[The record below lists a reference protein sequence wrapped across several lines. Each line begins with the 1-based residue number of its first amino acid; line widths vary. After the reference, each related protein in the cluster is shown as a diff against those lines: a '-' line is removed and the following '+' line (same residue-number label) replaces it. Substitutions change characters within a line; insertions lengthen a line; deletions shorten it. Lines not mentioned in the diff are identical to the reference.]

1 MKLYYILFLLFII
14 GCVDESQKSTINLDV
29 KGLKKGTLVLKKLSD
44 SSFVKLDSFIVSSG
58 DKINFSVLLDEPEM
72 LFIDLKLNEGSDV
85 KTLNFFAEKSK
96 IDIVTN
102 LENFGYE
109 LVVKGSKNDSIYRNY
124 ISLNKKFNDQ
134 KLDLF
139 KRSFEKSKS
148 NDLDSLKIIEDLVVN
163 INKRQFLHN
172 ANFAVRNSEF
182 ELSPYIALT
191 DLYESKKILD
201 TVYKSLSARIK
212 NSKYAKQLKS
222 IID

>member
-14 GCVDESQKSTINLDV
+14 GCIDESQKSTINLDV

-44 SSFVKLDSFIVSSG
+44 SSFVKLDSFIVNSG
-58 DKINFSVLLDEPEM
+58 DKINFSVLLDQPEM
-72 LFIDLKLNEGSDV
+72 LFIDLKLNEGSDI

-96 IDIVTN
+96 MDIVTN

-201 TVYKSLSARIK
+201 TVYKSLSTRIK
-212 NSKYAKQLKS
+212 NSKYAKKLKS

>member
-44 SSFVKLDSFIVSSG
+44 SSFVKLDSFIVNSG
-58 DKINFSVLLDEPEM
+58 DKINFSLLLDQPEM
-72 LFIDLKLNEGSDV
+72 LFIDLKLNEGSDI

-96 IDIVTN
+96 MDIVTN

>member
-72 LFIDLKLNEGSDV
+72 LFIDLKLNEGSEI

-148 NDLDSLKIIEDLVVN
+148 NDLDSLKIIEDLVIN

>member
-29 KGLKKGTLVLKKLSD
+29 KGLKKGILVLKKLSD
-44 SSFVKLDSFIVSSG
+44 SSFVKLDSFIVNSG

-72 LFIDLKLNEGSDV
+72 LFIDLKLNEGSEI

-148 NDLDSLKIIEDLVVN
+148 NDLDSLKIIEDLVIN

>member
-44 SSFVKLDSFIVSSG
+44 SSFVKLDSFIVNSG
-58 DKINFSVLLDEPEM
+58 DKINFSVLLDQPEM
-72 LFIDLKLNEGSDV
+72 LFIDLKLNEGSDI

-191 DLYESKKILD
+191 DLYESNKILD
-201 TVYKSLSARIK
+201 TVYK
-212 NSKYAKQLKS
+212 
-222 IID
+222 

>member
-44 SSFVKLDSFIVSSG
+44 SSFVKLDSFIVNSG

-72 LFIDLKLNEGSDV
+72 LFIDLKLNEGSEI

-96 IDIVTN
+96 IDVVTN

-109 LVVKGSKNDSIYRNY
+109 LVVKGSKNDSLYRNY

-148 NDLDSLKIIEDLVVN
+148 NDIDSLKIIEYLVVN

-201 TVYKSLSARIK
+201 TVYESLSIRIK

>member
-1 MKLYYILFLLFII
+1 MKLYYTLFLLFII

-44 SSFVKLDSFIVSSG
+44 SSFVKLDSFIVNSG
-58 DKINFSVLLDEPEM
+58 DKINFSVLLDQPEM
-72 LFIDLKLNEGSDV
+72 LFIDLKLNEGSDI

-96 IDIVTN
+96 MDIVTN

-148 NDLDSLKIIEDLVVN
+148 NDLDSLKVIEDLVVN

-191 DLYESKKILD
+191 DLNESKKILD
-201 TVYKSLSARIK
+201 TVYKSLSSRIK

>member
-44 SSFVKLDSFIVSSG
+44 SSFVKLDSFIVNSG
-58 DKINFSVLLDEPEM
+58 NKINFSVLLDQPEM
-72 LFIDLKLNEGSDV
+72 LFIDLKLNEGSDI

-96 IDIVTN
+96 MDIVTN

>member
-44 SSFVKLDSFIVSSG
+44 SSFVKLDSFIVNSG
-58 DKINFSVLLDEPEM
+58 DKINFSVLLDQPEM
-72 LFIDLKLNEGSDV
+72 LFIDLKLNEGSDI

-96 IDIVTN
+96 MDIVTN

>member
-44 SSFVKLDSFIVSSG
+44 SSFVKLDSFIVNSG

-72 LFIDLKLNEGSDV
+72 LFIDLKLNEGSEI

-212 NSKYAKQLKS
+212 NSKYAKKLKS

>member
-1 MKLYYILFLLFII
+1 MKLYYILFLMFII

-29 KGLKKGTLVLKKLSD
+29 KGLKKGTLVLKKIND
-44 SSFVKLDSFIVSSG
+44 SSFVKLDSFIVNSG
-58 DKINFSVLLDEPEM
+58 DKINFSVLLDQPEM
-72 LFIDLKLNEGSDV
+72 LFIDLKLNEGSDI

-96 IDIVTN
+96 MDIVTN

>member
-44 SSFVKLDSFIVSSG
+44 SSFVKLDSFIVNSG
-58 DKINFSVLLDEPEM
+58 DKINFSLLLDQPEM
-72 LFIDLKLNEGSDV
+72 LFIDLKLNEGSDI

-201 TVYKSLSARIK
+201 TVYKSLSKRIK
-212 NSKYAKQLKS
+212 NSKYAKKLKS

>member
-1 MKLYYILFLLFII
+1 MKYYYILFLLFII

-44 SSFVKLDSFIVSSG
+44 SSFVKLDSFIVNSG
-58 DKINFSVLLDEPEM
+58 DKINFSVLLDQPEM
-72 LFIDLKLNEGSDV
+72 LFIDLKLNEGSDI

-96 IDIVTN
+96 MDIVTN

>member
-44 SSFVKLDSFIVSSG
+44 SSFVKLDSFIVNSG
-58 DKINFSVLLDEPEM
+58 DKINFSVLLDQPEM
-72 LFIDLKLNEGSDV
+72 LFIDLKLNEGSDI

-96 IDIVTN
+96 MDIVTT

-109 LVVKGSKNDSIYRNY
+109 LIVKGSKNDSIYRNY

>member
-14 GCVDESQKSTINLDV
+14 GCVDNSQKSTINLDV

-44 SSFVKLDSFIVSSG
+44 SSFVKLDSFIVNSG
-58 DKINFSVLLDEPEM
+58 NKINFSVLLDQPEM
-72 LFIDLKLNEGSDV
+72 LFIDLKLNEGSDI

-96 IDIVTN
+96 MDIVTN

>member
-1 MKLYYILFLLFII
+1 MKLYCILFLLFII

-44 SSFVKLDSFIVSSG
+44 SSFVMLDSFIVNSG
-58 DKINFSVLLDEPEM
+58 GKINFSVLLDEPEM
-72 LFIDLKLNEGSDV
+72 LFIDLKLNEGSEI

-96 IDIVTN
+96 IDVVTN

-109 LVVKGSKNDSIYRNY
+109 LVVKGSKNDSLYRNY

-148 NDLDSLKIIEDLVVN
+148 NDIDSLKIIEYLVVN

-201 TVYKSLSARIK
+201 TVYESLSIRIK

>member
-29 KGLKKGTLVLKKLSD
+29 KGLKKGTLVLKKLND
-44 SSFVKLDSFIVSSG
+44 SSFVKLDSFIVNSG
-58 DKINFSVLLDEPEM
+58 DKINFSVLLDQPEM
-72 LFIDLKLNEGSDV
+72 LFIDLKLNEGSDI

-96 IDIVTN
+96 MDIVTN

>member
-1 MKLYYILFLLFII
+1 MKLYYILFLMFII

-44 SSFVKLDSFIVSSG
+44 SSFVKLDSFIVNSG
-58 DKINFSVLLDEPEM
+58 DKINFSVLLDQPEM
-72 LFIDLKLNEGSDV
+72 LFIDLKLNEGSDI

-96 IDIVTN
+96 MDIVTN

-109 LVVKGSKNDSIYRNY
+109 LIVKGSKNDSIYRNY

>member
-44 SSFVKLDSFIVSSG
+44 SSFVKLDSFIVNSG
-58 DKINFSVLLDEPEM
+58 DKINFSVLLDQPEM
-72 LFIDLKLNEGSDV
+72 LFIDLKLNEGSDI

-96 IDIVTN
+96 MDIVTN

-191 DLYESKKILD
+191 DLYKSKKILD
-201 TVYKSLSARIK
+201 TIYKSLSARIK

>member
-1 MKLYYILFLLFII
+1 M
-14 GCVDESQKSTINLDV
+14 
-29 KGLKKGTLVLKKLSD
+29 
-44 SSFVKLDSFIVSSG
+44 
-58 DKINFSVLLDEPEM
+58 SVL
-72 LFIDLKLNEGSDV
+72 
-85 KTLNFFAEKSK
+85 
-96 IDIVTN
+96 
-102 LENFGYE
+102 
-109 LVVKGSKNDSIYRNY
+109 
-124 ISLNKKFNDQ
+124 
-134 KLDLF
+134 
-139 KRSFEKSKS
+139 SKS

>member
-44 SSFVKLDSFIVSSG
+44 SSFVKLDSFIVNSG
-58 DKINFSVLLDEPEM
+58 DKINFSVLLDQPEM
-72 LFIDLKLNEGSDV
+72 LFIDLKLNEGSDI

-96 IDIVTN
+96 MDIVTT

-109 LVVKGSKNDSIYRNY
+109 LIVKGSKNDSIYRNY

-148 NDLDSLKIIEDLVVN
+148 NDLDSLKIIENLVVN

>member
-44 SSFVKLDSFIVSSG
+44 SSFVKLDSFIVNSG
-58 DKINFSVLLDEPEM
+58 DKINFSVLLDQPEM
-72 LFIDLKLNEGSDV
+72 LFIDLKLNEGSDI

-96 IDIVTN
+96 MDIVTN

-201 TVYKSLSARIK
+201 TVYKSLSIRIK
-212 NSKYAKQLKS
+212 NSKYAKKLKS

>member
-44 SSFVKLDSFIVSSG
+44 SSFVKLDSFIVNSG

-72 LFIDLKLNEGSDV
+72 LFIDLKLNEGSEI

>member
-44 SSFVKLDSFIVSSG
+44 SSFVKLDSFIVNSG
-58 DKINFSVLLDEPEM
+58 DKINFSVLLDQPEM
-72 LFIDLKLNEGSDV
+72 LFIDLKLNEGSDI

-96 IDIVTN
+96 MNIVTN

>member
-58 DKINFSVLLDEPEM
+58 DKINFNVLLDEPEM
-72 LFIDLKLNEGSDV
+72 LFIDLKLNEGSDI

-96 IDIVTN
+96 MDIVTN

>member
-44 SSFVKLDSFIVSSG
+44 SSFVKLDSFIVNSG
-58 DKINFSVLLDEPEM
+58 NKINFSVLLDQPEM
-72 LFIDLKLNEGSDV
+72 LFIDLKLNEGADI

-96 IDIVTN
+96 MDIVTN

>member
-29 KGLKKGTLVLKKLSD
+29 KGLKKGTLVLKKLND
-44 SSFVKLDSFIVSSG
+44 SSFVKLDSFIVNSG
-58 DKINFSVLLDEPEM
+58 DKINFSVLLDQPEM
-72 LFIDLKLNEGSDV
+72 LFIDLKLNEGSDI

-96 IDIVTN
+96 MDIVTN

-201 TVYKSLSARIK
+201 TVYKSLSTRIK
-212 NSKYAKQLKS
+212 NSKYAKKLKS

>member
-14 GCVDESQKSTINLDV
+14 GCVDNSQKSTINLDV

-44 SSFVKLDSFIVSSG
+44 SSFVKLDSFIVNSG
-58 DKINFSVLLDEPEM
+58 NKINFSVLLDQPEM
-72 LFIDLKLNEGSDV
+72 LFIDLKLNEGSDI

-96 IDIVTN
+96 MDIVTN

-201 TVYKSLSARIK
+201 TVYKSLSIRIR
-212 NSKYAKQLKS
+212 NSKYAKKLKS

>member
-44 SSFVKLDSFIVSSG
+44 SSFVKLDSFIVNSG
-58 DKINFSVLLDEPEM
+58 DKINFSVLLDQPEM
-72 LFIDLKLNEGSDV
+72 LFIDLKLNEGSDI

-96 IDIVTN
+96 MDIVTN

-201 TVYKSLSARIK
+201 TVYKSLSTRIK
-212 NSKYAKQLKS
+212 NSKYAKKLKS

>member
-29 KGLKKGTLVLKKLSD
+29 KGLKKGILVLKKLSD
-44 SSFVKLDSFIVSSG
+44 SSFVKLDSFIVNSG
-58 DKINFSVLLDEPEM
+58 DKINFSVLLDQPEM
-72 LFIDLKLNEGSDV
+72 LFIDLKLNEGSDI

-96 IDIVTN
+96 MDIVTN

>member
-14 GCVDESQKSTINLDV
+14 GCIDESQKSTINLDV

-44 SSFVKLDSFIVSSG
+44 SSFVKLDSFIVNSG
-58 DKINFSVLLDEPEM
+58 DKINFSVLLDQPEM
-72 LFIDLKLNEGSDV
+72 LFIDLKLNEGSDI

-109 LVVKGSKNDSIYRNY
+109 LIVKGSKNDSIYRNY

-201 TVYKSLSARIK
+201 TVYKSLSTRIK
-212 NSKYAKQLKS
+212 NSKYAKKLKS

>member
-44 SSFVKLDSFIVSSG
+44 SSFVKLDSFIVNSG
-58 DKINFSVLLDEPEM
+58 DKINFSVLLDQPEM
-72 LFIDLKLNEGSDV
+72 LYIDLKLNEGSDI

-96 IDIVTN
+96 MDIVTN

-109 LVVKGSKNDSIYRNY
+109 LIVKGSKNDSIYRNY

>member
-44 SSFVKLDSFIVSSG
+44 SSFVKLDSFIVNSG
-58 DKINFSVLLDEPEM
+58 DKINFSVLLDQPEM
-72 LFIDLKLNEGSDV
+72 LFIDLKLNEGSDI

-96 IDIVTN
+96 MDIVTN

-109 LVVKGSKNDSIYRNY
+109 LVVKGSKNDSIYRDY

>member
-44 SSFVKLDSFIVSSG
+44 SSFVKLDSFIVNSG
-58 DKINFSVLLDEPEM
+58 DKINFSVLLDQPEM
-72 LFIDLKLNEGSDV
+72 LFIDLKLNEGSDI

-96 IDIVTN
+96 MDIVTN

-182 ELSPYIALT
+182 ELSPYRALT

>member
-72 LFIDLKLNEGSDV
+72 LFIDLKLNEGSEI